1 MELCLETMYFR
12 ETGGKGRSG
21 TSPEDILTAAVG
33 RGIQCFDTAGAYD
46 EAEKIL
52 GRFIRYQKRKEDFFV
67 TTKIR
72 PNTLRNVAP
81 QNYHGAMRQNLTG
94 SLRNLGLSRV
104 DVCLLHNA
112 DFLDDRQ
119 ALAALGALREDELT
133 NKVGVCVATP
143 DQFETASESPYIDVI
158 QIPYNVFDT
167 RLDAYLARTDKEIQA
182 GGIFL
187 KGLLFRREE
196 EVPDHMWEVKSHL
209 HTLANYEERH
219 GVSRAELAVTFAKT
233 QPRIN
238 QMIIAVDNVAQLNED
253 CDCFIRSGNTVALRE
268 LPDQLGRIDERI
280 VQPSLWKGEYR

>member
-12 ETGGKGRSG
+12 ETGGSGRG
-21 TSPEDILTAAVG
+21 GMSPEEILTAAVG

-52 GRFIRYQKRKEDFFV
+52 GRFIRYQKRKEDFVV

-72 PNTLRNVAP
+72 PNTLRNVSP
-81 QNYHGAMRQNLTG
+81 QNYHGAMRHNIIS

-104 DVCLLHNA
+104 SVCLLHNA
-112 DFLDDRQ
+112 DFLDDR
-119 ALAALGALREDELT
+119 AALTALNALKEDGLT
-133 NKVGVCVATP
+133 DKVGVCITTS
-143 DQFETASESPYIDVI
+143 DQFETASESGFIDVI

-167 RLDAYLARTDKEIQA
+167 RLDACLARTGKEIQA

-187 KGLLFRREE
+187 KGLLFRREDE
-196 EVPDHMWEVKSHL
+196 LPDHMWEVKSHL

-219 GVSRAELAVTFAKT
+219 GVSRAELAISFAKT

-238 QMIIAVDNVAQLNED
+238 QMIIAVDNVSQLNED
-253 CDCFIRSGNTVALRE
+253 CDCFIRTGNTVALRE

-280 VQPSLWKGEYR
+280 IQPSLWRGEYR